1 MFIKARLT
9 LYKTWKQPLQTL
21 ETVKQV
27 NHTDLNCI
35 SHITLISKTQ
45 IKKWL

>member
-21 ETVKQV
+21 KTVKQV
-27 NHTDLNCI
+27 DHTDLNCI